1 MPVDEYVW
9 ARPSAGLRGSVAHY
23 SGYRQR
29 GVPAVTH
36 RGLPSPYLT
45 LILTIDDPLVITAH
59 PDPRQAP
66 GRYDTLLGGL
76 HLSPALIAHGGRQ
89 SGVQVS
95 VHPLACRALFGLPA
109 GELAGLDLDLADV
122 LGPRRA
128 DELRGRLRAAATW
141 PARFAAVD
149 AALLALA
156 RPADVHADV
165 THVYRRLFAS
175 GGRVPVG
182 ALAEEAGWSARHLTG
197 MFRVETGLGLKEAA
211 RVMRFDRARRRL
223 TPGVRLAGLAA
234 ETGYYDQAHL
244 AREFRA
250 LAGCSPSQWLAD
262 EFGFVQAAAAL
273 NAEDGFHDQPSATGV
288 AHSAGA

>member
-1 MPVDEYVW
+1 MQADEYAR
-9 ARPSAGLRGSVAHY
+9 ARPSAGLRGSVARY

-29 GVPAVTH
+29 GVPPLTH

-45 LILTIDDPLVITAH
+45 LILTIDDPLVVTAH
-59 PDPRQAP
+59 PDRRQSP

-122 LGPRRA
+122 LGPRPA
-128 DELRGRLRAAATW
+128 DELRGRLRATATW
-141 PARFAAVD
+141 PDRFAAVD
-149 AALLALA
+149 AALLALS
-156 RPADVHADV
+156 READVHPDI
-165 THVYRRLFAS
+165 THVYRRLLT
-175 GGRVPVG
+175 GHGRVPVG
-182 ALAEEAGWSARHLTG
+182 TLAAEVGWSARYLTG
-197 MFRVETGLGLKEAA
+197 RFRVETGLGLKEAA

-223 TPGVRLAGLAA
+223 APGVRLADLAA

-273 NAEDGFHDQPSATGV
+273 HGEDGFHDQPSATGV